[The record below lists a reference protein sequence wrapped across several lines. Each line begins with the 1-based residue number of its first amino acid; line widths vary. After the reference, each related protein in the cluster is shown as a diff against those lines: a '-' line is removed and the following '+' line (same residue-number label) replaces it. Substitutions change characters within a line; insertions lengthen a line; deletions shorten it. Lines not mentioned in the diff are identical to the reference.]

1 MSEVLE
7 LVFNG
12 TEIMFNSKKEIF
24 DERKKS
30 LNAKKEIRIAKARMK
45 HSVIQR
51 SSNRLRMIA
60 DEALSES

>member
-12 TEIMFNSKKEIF
+12 TEIMFNSNKKILIK
-24 DERKKS
+24 RIKS
-30 LNAKKEIRIAKARMK
+30 LDAKKEIRIAKARMR

-51 SSNRLRMIA
+51 SSNRVRMIA
-60 DEALSES
+60 DEALSE